1 MFDGKKN
8 IDKGKVDTII
18 GAEAKITGT
27 IESQGTIRI
36 DGYLEGEVHSD
47 ANIVIGKTGKVK
59 GQIKCNNLT
68 VGGHMEGNA
77 DIFSTLSLIESGE
90 LVGDIIVKDLDI
102 ESGAKFKGTC
112 KMRDEIKLLENLNSN
127 NSHLSEVEEPES

>member
-8 IDKGKVDTII
+8 MDKGKVDTII
-18 GAEAKITGT
+18 GAEAKISGT
-27 IESQGTIRI
+27 IESQGAIRI
-36 DGYLEGEVHSD
+36 DGLLEGEIHSD
-47 ANIVIGKTGKVK
+47 ANIIIGKTGKVK

-77 DIFSTLSLIESGE
+77 DIFSTLSLIETGE

-112 KMRDEIKLLENLNSN
+112 KMRDEIKLLENLNSDMN
-127 NSHLSEVEEPES
+127 ISPEIEESDS